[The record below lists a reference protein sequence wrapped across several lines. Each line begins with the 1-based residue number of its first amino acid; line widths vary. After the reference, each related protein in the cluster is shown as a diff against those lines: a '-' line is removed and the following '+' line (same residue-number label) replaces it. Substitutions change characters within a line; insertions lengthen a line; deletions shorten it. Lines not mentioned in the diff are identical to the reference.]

1 MQYETLLFTQ
11 EDSVGIVTLN
21 RPKQL
26 NSINYQMMDELQAL
40 IDKIKGDVGVRS
52 VIMTGGEKLFCVGA
66 DITAIQNISTPHEG
80 YEFVRKIQIL
90 FNNIEKMDKPFI
102 AAINGYALGGGLELA
117 MACDIRLASPPT
129 KLGLPE
135 IELGAFPSAGGTQ
148 RLPRLVG
155 IGKAKEM
162 IYTGK
167 PIDAEEAY
175 RIGLV
180 NKVVPQENLLQEA
193 KNMASEIGN
202 KPRNAFRKIKALIN
216 YGPSMDLNSAIEY
229 EAQCFSGACA
239 TQDFKEGIS
248 AFLEKRK
255 PVFKDT

>member
-1 MQYETLLFTQ
+1 
-11 EDSVGIVTLN
+11 
-21 RPKQL
+21 
-26 NSINYQMMDELQAL
+26 MMDELQAL
-40 IDKIKGDVGVRS
+40 IDGIKNDTKIRGV
-52 VIMTGGEKLFCVGA
+52 VITGGEKLFCVGA
-66 DITAIQNISTPHEG
+66 DISVIQNISTPHEG
-80 YEFVRKIQIL
+80 YEFVRRIQIL
-90 FNNIEKMDKPFI
+90 FNNIEKVDKPFI

-117 MACDIRLASPPT
+117 MVCDIRLASPSA

-148 RLPRLVG
+148 RLPRLIG

-180 NKVVPQENLLQEA
+180 NKVVAQENLLEEA
-193 KNMASEIGN
+193 KKIASEIGS
-202 KPRNAFRKIKALIN
+202 KSRSAFRKIKALIN
-216 YGPSMDLNSAIEY
+216 YGSNMDLASAIEY
-229 EAQCFSGACA
+229 EAQCFSGLCA

-255 PVFKDT
+255 PVFRDT